1 MDTAGR
7 GQRFMSEPSIKKE
20 PGVFI
25 KSEFGPS
32 LASLPMAPTPV
43 AKKEPSNDEKKPV
56 WRPIQTLSA
65 RCAGNSFL
73 SNCFCL

>member
-7 GQRFMSEPSIKKE
+7 GQRFKSEPFIKKE

-32 LASLPMAPTPV
+32 LSYLPMAPAPV
-43 AKKEPSNDEKKPV
+43 AKKESSKDEKKSV

-65 RCAGNSFL
+65 RPAGNSL
-73 SNCFCL
+73 AV